1 MKIQKLLLGLA
12 SMGLA
17 VAAQG
22 NAINY
27 TFLENGAN
35 VDLGASSTFVE
46 NGVSLTAYASP
57 GQELYAKM
65 EGGDENGLGI
75 ASDPDHEINPN
86 TFVQLQV
93 PTSPISTLHLVFL
106 GSVQP
111 GESALVYWSTT
122 QGLLGSTLIGSVTG
136 DGFVDISG
144 YNMDGY
150 IGITAGTGN
159 VLIDGVTAT
168 ADVPDSGTTVAMLG
182 CALTALGLA
191 RRKLV

>member
-1 MKIQKLLLGLA
+1 MRIQKLILGFA

-17 VAAQG
+17 IAAQG
-22 NAINY
+22 ITINY

-35 VDLGASSTFVE
+35 VNLGSSSTFTE
-46 NGVSLTAYASP
+46 NGISLTAYASP

-65 EGGDENGLGI
+65 GGGDENGLGI
-75 ASDPDHEINPN
+75 ASDSDHEINPK
-86 TFVQLQV
+86 TYIQLQV
-93 PTSPISTLHLVFL
+93 PTSPISTLHMVFL

-111 GESALVYWSTT
+111 GESAQIYWSSTLGT
-122 QGLLGSTLIGSVTG
+122 LGSWIGAVTG
-136 DGFVDISG
+136 DGSFDISA
-144 YNMDGY
+144 YNITGY